1 MGFGLIVVGDEIVSG
16 KRQDRH
22 FARVVEM
29 LRGRGLALAWAH
41 FIGDDRAAIAALL
54 RRSFAGDDV
63 VFCCGGIGATPDDHT
78 RQAAAAALG
87 VELELHPQAAE
98 LIAQRIVEMA
108 AESGG
113 SADLSLPENRQRL
126 KMGEFPAGAEILPNP
141 FNRIPGFAVARHFFV
156 PGFPVMAWPMI
167 EAVLDTRF
175 ADLFHRD
182 ARGERSFLVFGL
194 AESTITPLMETIE
207 RDYGRV
213 RVFSLP
219 SVGEDGGR
227 RHIELGVRGPAPEVD
242 EAFATLRAG
251 VQALDGE
258 IR

>member
-1 MGFGLIVVGDEIVSG
+1 MGFGLIVVGDEIISG

-54 RRSFAGDDV
+54 RRSFASDDV

-87 VELELHPQAAE
+87 VDLVLHPQAAE
-98 LIAQRIVEMA
+98 LIAQRIAEMA

-113 SADLSLPENRQRL
+113 SADPSLPENRQRL

-141 FNRIPGFAVARHFFV
+141 FNRIPGFVVGRHFFV

-175 ADLFHRD
+175 ADRFHRD
-182 ARGERSFLVFGL
+182 PRGERSFLVFGL
-194 AESTITPLMETIE
+194 AESTVTPLMEEIE
-207 RDYGRV
+207 RDYADV

-227 RHIELGVRGPAPEVD
+227 RHIELGVRGPAPAVD
-242 EAFATLRAG
+242 EAFARLRAG
-251 VQALDGE
+251 VQALGGE

>member
-1 MGFGLIVVGDEIVSG
+1 MGFGLIVIGDEIISG

-29 LRGRGLALAWAH
+29 LRGRGLSLAWAH
-41 FIGDDRAAIAALL
+41 FIGDDRTAIAALL
-54 RRSFAGDDV
+54 RRSFAGDDD

-87 VELELHPQAAE
+87 VELVLHPLAAE
-98 LIAQRIVEMA
+98 LIAQRIAEMA
-108 AESGG
+108 AESGA

-167 EAVLDTRF
+167 EDVLDTRF
-175 ADLFHRD
+175 ADRFHRD

-194 AESTITPLMETIE
+194 AESTVTPLMEKIE
-207 RDYGRV
+207 RDYDDV

-227 RHIELGVRGPAPEVD
+227 RHIELGVRGPAPAVD

-251 VQALDGE
+251 VQALGGE

>member
-54 RRSFAGDDV
+54 RRTFAGDDV

-87 VELELHPQAAE
+87 VELVLHPQAAE
-98 LIAQRIVEMA
+98 LIAQRIAEMA
-108 AESGG
+108 AEGGG
-113 SADLSLPENRQRL
+113 SADLALPENRQRL
-126 KMGEFPAGAEILPNP
+126 KMGEFPAGAEIVPNP

-175 ADLFHRD
+175 VDRFHRD

-194 AESTITPLMETIE
+194 AESTITPLMEAIE
-207 RDYGRV
+207 RDYADV

-227 RHIELGVRGPAPEVD
+227 RHIELGVRGPTPALD
-242 EAFATLRAG
+242 KAFATLRVG
-251 VQALDGE
+251 VQALGGE